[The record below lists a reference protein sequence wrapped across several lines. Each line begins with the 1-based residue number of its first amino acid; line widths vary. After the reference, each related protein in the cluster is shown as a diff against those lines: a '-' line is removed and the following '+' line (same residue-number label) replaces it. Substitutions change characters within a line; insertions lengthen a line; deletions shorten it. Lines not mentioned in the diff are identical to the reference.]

1 MAYSALSQYQNA
13 RFPEGMAD
21 VRGFEVRTRD
31 DEKVGKVSDLIA
43 EPDGRLRYLDIDLA
57 GIFNTRHVV
66 VPVGAAEVDQRED
79 IVWISGMTK
88 EQIKALPDYTGQASA
103 ITDDYESR
111 VRGVY
116 AGRTTDRDLY
126 DQGRFYA
133 GRGGEAAREARLIL
147 SEEQLS
153 IGKRQVAAGEAELR
167 KTVETEHVR
176 ESVPVMR
183 EEVTVERRPLS
194 ADSAADA
201 EIGEDEI
208 RVPLMAEE
216 VVVEKRV
223 VPKEEV
229 VLKKHAVQEE
239 RVVEEDLRRERVDES
254 ALRSAERTAGRTG
267 SAAREAGADVRGGA
281 KRAGNRLADEV
292 DDVKD
297 RVDGNP
303 ASKPGPDATD
313 RPERLR

>member
-1 MAYSALSQYQNA
+1 MSIEAQQSEVQMAYSALSQHQNA
-13 RFPEGMAD
+13 RFPEAVAD

-66 VPVGAAEVDQRED
+66 IPVGAAEVDQRED

-111 VRGVY
+111 VQGVY

-153 IGKRQVAAGEAELR
+153 IGKRQVAAGEAGLR

-216 VVVEKRV
+216 VVLEKR
-223 VPKEEV
+223 
-229 VLKKHAVQEE
+229 AVQEE